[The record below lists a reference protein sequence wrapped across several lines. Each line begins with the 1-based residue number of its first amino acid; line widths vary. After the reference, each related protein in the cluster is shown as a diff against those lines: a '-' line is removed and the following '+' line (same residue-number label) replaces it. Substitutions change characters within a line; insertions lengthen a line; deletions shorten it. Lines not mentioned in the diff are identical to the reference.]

1 MDVCLSGKR
10 LFAFYVK
17 ISNAGTNVYLYSKF
31 NVLITCL
38 LFHVAWQG
46 TRSIN
51 PCCNRNILGKNQYH
65 GWCACRPLRHL
76 ISSHDI
82 NNISWIIILFKT
94 KRLQTPAPWQS
105 FFFFSTQLYFTIFTF
120 LFVTTRQSSTYQQSI
135 TDFKVRTLVCIRTFV
150 TSDNTYTPNN
160 APKATGN
167 GLIQYGTVITRSIL
181 LNFSQEITHSL
192 PVRARNGCLLWVSSL
207 IYALLLSV
215 QCCVYIRDKLD
226 RVITAPDLTTQT
238 STVYIWQTILG
249 DIIHNKT
256 PDKWSMGY

>member
-1 MDVCLSGKR
+1 MHVFNNKYICK
-10 LFAFYVK
+10 VK
-17 ISNAGTNVYLYSKF
+17 ITREQSYIFLYYTPLFSTKLYQTNIKDSK
-31 NVLITCL
+31 
-38 LFHVAWQG
+38 AW
-46 TRSIN
+46 N
-51 PCCNRNILGKNQYH
+51 PAHSYIYIYIHQ
-65 GWCACRPLRHL
+65 
-76 ISSHDI
+76 
-82 NNISWIIILFKT
+82 
-94 KRLQTPAPWQS
+94 LQI
-105 FFFFSTQLYFTIFTF
+105 FFFSTQLYFTIFTF

-135 TDFKVRTLVCIRTFV
+135 TDFKVRTLVCIRTLV

-181 LNFSQEITHSL
+181 LNFSQEITNSL
-192 PVRARNGCLLWVSSL
+192 PVRARNGCLLWVTSL

-238 STVYIWQTILG
+238 STVYIWQTTLG

>member
-1 MDVCLSGKR
+1 MINQILWIDIFVSCLVFIGTKN
-10 LFAFYVK
+10 VK
-17 ISNAGTNVYLYSKF
+17 YCGIF
-31 NVLITCL
+31 
-38 LFHVAWQG
+38 FQ
-46 TRSIN
+46 
-51 PCCNRNILGKNQYH
+51 Q
-65 GWCACRPLRHL
+65 
-76 ISSHDI
+76 
-82 NNISWIIILFKT
+82 KT
-94 KRLQTPAPWQS
+94 TFGIV

-135 TDFKVRTLVCIRTFV
+135 TDFKVRTLVCIRTLV

-181 LNFSQEITHSL
+181 LNFSQEITNSL
-192 PVRARNGCLLWVSSL
+192 PVRARNGCLLWVTSL

>member
-1 MDVCLSGKR
+1 MDKIFIKIWKLKVHGILSK
-10 LFAFYVK
+10 L
-17 ISNAGTNVYLYSKF
+17 
-31 NVLITCL
+31 
-38 LFHVAWQG
+38 
-46 TRSIN
+46 
-51 PCCNRNILGKNQYH
+51 
-65 GWCACRPLRHL
+65 
-76 ISSHDI
+76 
-82 NNISWIIILFKT
+82 KT
-94 KRLQTPAPWQS
+94 L

-135 TDFKVRTLVCIRTFV
+135 TDFKVRTLVCIRTLV

-192 PVRARNGCLLWVSSL
+192 PVRARNGCLLWVTSL

>member
-1 MDVCLSGKR
+1 MTSSCERATVVWLKSQ
-10 LFAFYVK
+10 
-17 ISNAGTNVYLYSKF
+17 TNLESF
-31 NVLITCL
+31 RQT
-38 LFHVAWQG
+38 G
-46 TRSIN
+46 
-51 PCCNRNILGKNQYH
+51 NILIK
-65 GWCACRPLRHL
+65 
-76 ISSHDI
+76 
-82 NNISWIIILFKT
+82 FF
-94 KRLQTPAPWQS
+94 

-135 TDFKVRTLVCIRTFV
+135 TDFKVRTLVCIRTLV

-167 GLIQYGTVITRSIL
+167 GLIQYGTIITRSIL

-238 STVYIWQTILG
+238 STVYMTDNTRWHHTQ
-249 DIIHNKT
+249 
-256 PDKWSMGY
+256 

>member
-1 MDVCLSGKR
+1 MKSLKIKAARSCLIPGPSLSCEIPKFRGKR
-10 LFAFYVK
+10 KNWPIMA
-17 ISNAGTNVYLYSKF
+17 I
-31 NVLITCL
+31 LINDLVHVIGHHPTTFQADCRNLQRVRVVTC
-38 LFHVAWQG
+38 
-46 TRSIN
+46 
-51 PCCNRNILGKNQYH
+51 
-65 GWCACRPLRHL
+65 
-76 ISSHDI
+76 
-82 NNISWIIILFKT
+82 
-94 KRLQTPAPWQS
+94 

-135 TDFKVRTLVCIRTFV
+135 TDFKVRTLVCIRTLV

-192 PVRARNGCLLWVSSL
+192 PVRARNGCLLWVTSL
-207 IYALLLSV
+207 IHDLLLSV

>member
-1 MDVCLSGKR
+1 MSSCGPWVVRVTLSRQLSPHMKILDIKR
-10 LFAFYVK
+10 QICTFF
-17 ISNAGTNVYLYSKF
+17 
-31 NVLITCL
+31 
-38 LFHVAWQG
+38 
-46 TRSIN
+46 
-51 PCCNRNILGKNQYH
+51 
-65 GWCACRPLRHL
+65 
-76 ISSHDI
+76 
-82 NNISWIIILFKT
+82 
-94 KRLQTPAPWQS
+94 
-105 FFFFSTQLYFTIFTF
+105 FFFFSTQIYFTIFTF

-135 TDFKVRTLVCIRTFV
+135 TDFKVRTLVCIRTLV

-238 STVYIWQTILG
+238 STVFIAYVYRGGCWNAWT
-249 DIIHNKT
+249 
-256 PDKWSMGY
+256 